1 MKLMKKIDFLRTGGY
16 IFCKYKETEDMSG
29 IKNKEILR
37 LLKMDIKA
45 SKLTQ
50 AEISKKL
57 GIKPPFLSRLLSGKD
72 PLSLDRASRI
82 LKMLPH
88 SVNQERIGQLLAEE
102 VNSAPADEKGE
113 ELKLNLL
120 QKVES
125 IGKDSYLSFIL
136 DFWVDMD
143 EQEKIAVFKLF
154 LDFIEKRSKGRKP

>member
-1 MKLMKKIDFLRTGGY
+1 
-16 IFCKYKETEDMSG
+16 MSG
-29 IKNKEILR
+29 IRNKEILR
-37 LLKMDIKA
+37 LLKNDIRI

-50 AEISKKL
+50 ADIAKKL
-57 GIKPPFLSRLLSGKD
+57 GIKPPFLSRQLSGRD

-88 SVNQERIGQLLAEE
+88 SENHERISQLLAEE
-102 VNSAPADEKGE
+102 VHSAPGDENGE
-113 ELKLNLL
+113 DLKLNLL

-143 EQEKIAVFKLF
+143 EQEKIAFFKLF
-154 LDFIEKRSKGRKP
+154 LDFIEKRSKNKKN